1 MQFCSAVANKA
12 VNLGQW
18 VAAASAGQ
26 LWSQPVNISDLFN
39 PGKECITNA
48 AVTDADAKH
57 AAGSQRN
64 PCNLQLVVAECQTV
78 ISKLVP
84 SVHLCR
90 WLSALCCIAD
100 NLVPLAGR
108 LFSSLQQHTA
118 HQLSVSLDSLQLMT
132 AWSKSKLQV
141 QQPSIGSRMWG
152 LRCACGPNYGCC
164 LHKQ

>member
-1 MQFCSAVANKA
+1 MQQGYILCCLQSLGENLLTNQIPSSWLDQWSGPDQPLQFCSAVANKA

-64 PCNLQLVVAECQTV
+64 PMACNLQLVVPECQTV

-84 SVHLCR
+84 SVHSCR
-90 WLSALCCIAD
+90 WLSALCC
-100 NLVPLAGR
+100 
-108 LFSSLQQHTA
+108 TA
-118 HQLSVSLDSLQLMT
+118 
-132 AWSKSKLQV
+132 
-141 QQPSIGSRMWG
+141 
-152 LRCACGPNYGCC
+152 
-164 LHKQ
+164 